1 MMTLKLALLATTAAG
16 AVAAA
21 GGITYATVGNS
32 SDAPSAQTAKNAA
45 VAPDHQRAAEAPAL
59 PQLPAVPTCLP
70 TDLPRAEAIAKV
82 KKQLK
87 EITQKAS
94 QLNGAASKLTLP
106 KVPVDKL
113 PLCKAGTGG
122 STSPTSPIHPPTL
135 PGKPGLEVP
144 AAVSCDSVPAVI
156 KNEEARAKDFTLPN
170 GMHVGAAHVHSV
182 VIKSRA
188 ACVYTQEFIGGLAQ
202 LITVDR
208 ITTPPQVTLRELAAS
223 LKMPG
228 SFVKVSGI
236 ETWRSPVNSGM
247 LWYSNKGY
255 AIRVAGTNPAATAL
269 IPVIASQLRAG

>member
-21 GGITYATVGNS
+21 GGITYATVGSS
-32 SDAPSAQTAKNAA
+32 SDAPSAQPAKNAA
-45 VAPDHQRAAEAPAL
+45 VATDHQRATQAPAL

-70 TDLPRAEAIAKV
+70 ADLPRAEAIAKV

-87 EITQKAS
+87 EITDKVS
-94 QLNGAASKLTLP
+94 QLNGAASKITLP
-106 KVPVDKL
+106 KVPIDKL

-122 STSPTSPIHPPTL
+122 STTPSHPPTV
-135 PGKPGLEVP
+135 PGKPGIQVP
-144 AAVSCDSVPAVI
+144 AVVSCDIVPAVI
-156 KNEEARAKDFTLPN
+156 KNEEARAKELTLPK
-170 GMHVGAAHVHSV
+170 GLHVGVAHAHSI

-188 ACVYTQEFIGGLAQ
+188 ACVYTQELIGGAGQ

-208 ITTPPQVTLRELAAS
+208 ITTPPQVTLREVAAS

-228 SFVKVSGI
+228 NFVTVNGVD
-236 ETWRSPVNSGM
+236 TWRSPVNNGM

-255 AIRVAGTNPAATAL
+255 AIRVTGSNPVTAAL
-269 IPVIASQLRAG
+269 VPVIASQLRLG